1 MPAIAEKIYANL
13 MKDPDLDIPN
23 GLTRE
28 DVARTEAE
36 QRERQYLN
44 NEMALSL
51 VKEELE
57 KNIGNIMDL
66 KGEPDYKLLPEH
78 NLIYDNLSPEAQ
90 QHIDALHTAS
100 KDPDTYGDDLSDLLQ
115 NIFNG
120 LQSHYHKEHGGQG
133 LEHGGKGS
141 DKKILDSLTKQWDD
155 THTHVLKNDDYM
167 KKLMSYDNT
176 PNQSEIHDLI
186 KQINPDTK
194 ITKPKSSQGESKKG
208 VGTLQQ
214 DIDAAQKAHEE
225 HYGKLTGG
233 KPDDLDTE
241 NFNRE
246 DVPYHVQT
254 AGGTVGGKAYQLAL
268 NYGLVDINGM
278 LNKKG
283 HGLINYAKAN
293 GLKATGS
300 FQPKA
305 IQYTKNKK
313 YVLNEKSIQGLVDFY
328 EDSTGKKVVWGD
340 EDGIKDAPIPQ
351 GLQTAP
357 SKADLPES
365 EQKAFEEIVTEQ
377 AEQDKKA
384 KQQEQADPKKV
395 QELKDILPGGKKKTP
410 TVGAGDKEKL
420 LAQADDAGLI
430 DYIHEVVEGHGDDN
444 PYHTKGDTISKL
456 QEMKNL
462 KEYLGK
468 MHNKQKVGKQKEQEI
483 ADKEAVKQETLKEK
497 EELKAK
503 MQEQKEMQ
511 DEAKVMPE
519 HSEGEDVNL
528 HAEEMLAHVKKYE
541 KYLSGA
547 QKKEMAKKINNLF
560 DKKKA
565 PKSFKGQAADKK
577 EVDKAIKDIG
587 GISNVGNDDHMK
599 QIEFDKAHK
608 QDIEE
613 HHGKLHSEEGA
624 ASKQAAFE
632 TGDHH
637 TTTNFDKDG
646 NVTGHSTSSHNAEGK
661 TTAGKSSDEGYSSGG
676 HDGIHHLNHPMNP
689 AQEET
694 FNQYKEA
701 MKTGDT
707 EAADVYKQDL
717 IDSGIAESSFETE
730 EKSGYPDPEVAKKKL
745 AEGYVFNEET
755 RHWILRENLEGAQG
769 GMGAHDAEIHSSS
782 STNEAG
788 QAFALN
794 PDGTSHKGNFMVSHA
809 GVHKLGDDHATNVSN
824 VPKMGGMNMNQT
836 KANTLGNSIAN
847 SSYGKLHK
855 PGGVTK
861 LKGALHEKGS
871 MGALFSGGSGGLLHG
886 SGIEHS
892 KNIGHKKPAYAK
904 SQQKKKAETIDAA
917 KVIGKYAALGY
928 SPQVAKFMGKVGKN
942 LTNKIKQIKQAK
954 APSGDTEIKKSLDEF
969 SEFIRKT
976 KV

>member
-44 NEMALSL
+44 NAVALSL

-57 KNIGNIMDL
+57 ESIDTIYNNLG
-66 KGEPDYKLLPEH
+66 GEPYYKLLPEH
-78 NLIYDNLSPEAQ
+78 NLIYDNLYLEAQ
-90 QHIDALHTAS
+90 QYIDALDKAS
-100 KDPDTYGDDLSDLLQ
+100 KDPDTYGDNLSELVQ

-133 LEHGGKGS
+133 LEYGGKGS
-141 DKKILDSLTKQWDD
+141 NKKILDSLTKQWDD
-155 THTHVLKNDDYM
+155 VHTHVLKNDDHM
-167 KKLMSYDNT
+167 KELMGYDNT
-176 PNQSEIHDLI
+176 PHQSKIHIHDLI
-186 KQINPDTK
+186 KYLNPDSK

-214 DIDAAQKAHEE
+214 DIDTAQKAHKEY
-225 HYGKLTGG
+225 YGELTDE
-233 KPDDLDTE
+233 KPEDLDTE

-254 AGGTVGGKAYQLAL
+254 IGGKSHQVAMK
-268 NYGLVDINGM
+268 YGLADANGM

-283 HGLINYAKAN
+283 HGLINFAKEN
-293 GLKATGS
+293 GLSTTGS

-305 IQYTKNKK
+305 IKYTKDKK
-313 YVLNEKSIQGLVDFY
+313 YVLSEKSLQGLVDFY
-328 EDSTGKKVVWGD
+328 ETATDKKVAS
-340 EDGIKDAPIPQ
+340 EDHGIKDAPIPK

-357 SKADLPES
+357 SKADLPKS
-365 EQKAFEEIVTEQ
+365 EQESFEETLMEQ
-377 AEQDKKA
+377 V
-384 KQQEQADPKKV
+384 DPEEV
-395 QELKDILPGGKKKTP
+395 QKLKDLLPGGKKKTP

-430 DYIHEVVEGHGDDN
+430 DYIHEVVEGHGEDN
-444 PYHTKGDTISKL
+444 PYHTKGDTVSKL

-468 MHNKQKVGKQKEQEI
+468 MHNKQKVAKQTEEDKQQKAEEAQAAKEEAQE
-483 ADKEAVKQETLKEK
+483 AKEKALREK

-503 MQEQKEMQ
+503 MQKQKEMQ
-511 DEAKVMPE
+511 AEAKVMPE

-560 DKKKA
+560 DKNKA
-565 PKSFKGQAADKK
+565 PKSFKGKAANKK

-587 GISNVGNDDHMK
+587 GIDNVGSDKHME
-599 QIEFDKAHK
+599 QIQFDKEHK
-608 QDIEE
+608 QNIEE
-613 HHGKLHSEEGA
+613 HHGKLHSKEGA

-637 TTTNFDKDG
+637 ATTNFDEDG

-661 TTAGKSSDEGYSSGG
+661 TTAGKSKDEGYSSGG

-707 EAADVYKQDL
+707 EAADAYKQDL

-730 EKSGYPDPEVAKKKL
+730 DKGKYPDPEVAKKKL

-755 RHWILRENLEGAQG
+755 RHWILKENLEGAQG
-769 GMGAHDAEIHSSS
+769 SMGPHDAEIHSSS

-794 PDGTSHKGNFMVSHA
+794 SDGTPHKGNFMVSQA

-824 VPKMGGMNMNQT
+824 VPKMGGMTMNQT

-847 SSYGKLHK
+847 SSYGKLHE

-904 SQQKKKAETIDAA
+904 AQQKKKAETIDAA

-954 APSGDTEIKKSLDEF
+954 APGGDTEIKKSLNEF